1 MRCYPLGIATAVA
14 IVAIAGC
21 SSGGEGGPASTQTTS
36 TTATSSETHTP
47 APGAIEVSPGGVT
60 TAVGADAESTEDE
73 YSQACQAAKAWIDKQ
88 GGDRK
93 SQIEPFLKTLQAPD
107 AQPGPATYNTP
118 WRSSPRPGRRPSSS
132 PSRRAPTPSAD
143 SSNHGCE
150 KVGYERPAIHSRPRV
165 TAVSSAPKSGR
176 WRARFRRRQARHAG
190 RPARGCAGRPG

>member
-1 MRCYPLGIATAVA
+1 MRSYPLGIATAVA

-73 YSQACQAAKAWIDKQ
+73 YSQACQAAKAWIDEQ

-107 AQPGPATYNTP
+107 AQPGPATYNRP
-118 WRSSPRPGRRPSSS
+118 WAQLSPARQAAVIVAVQAG
-132 PSRRAPTPSAD
+132 AD
-143 SSNHGCE
+143 SLC
-150 KVGYERPAIHSRPRV
+150 
-165 TAVSSAPKSGR
+165 
-176 WRARFRRRQARHAG
+176 
-190 RPARGCAGRPG
+190 